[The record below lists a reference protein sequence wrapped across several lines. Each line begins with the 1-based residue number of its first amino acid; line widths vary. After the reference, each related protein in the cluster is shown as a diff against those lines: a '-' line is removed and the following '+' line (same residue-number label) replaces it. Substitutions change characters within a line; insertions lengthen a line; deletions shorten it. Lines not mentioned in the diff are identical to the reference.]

1 MESALQWVLGVLV
14 IVSSVLSVFFSYRS
28 RRSSDTILRGLYG
41 ARMNICLGLT
51 LILLAL
57 IQMLLFSGS
66 TLRVIIGAIFLVLG
80 LFNLFAGMRNHSYF
94 TKHRSSAR

>member
-1 MESALQWVLGVLV
+1 MESALQWTFGALV
-14 IVSSVLSVFFSYRS
+14 IVTSVLSVFYSYRS
-28 RRSSDTILRGLYG
+28 RRNSDAVMRGLYG
-41 ARMNICLGLT
+41 AKMNICLGLT

-66 TLRVIIGAIFLVLG
+66 TLRVIVGSIFFVMG
-80 LFNLFAGMRNHSYF
+80 LFNLFAGMRNHSHF